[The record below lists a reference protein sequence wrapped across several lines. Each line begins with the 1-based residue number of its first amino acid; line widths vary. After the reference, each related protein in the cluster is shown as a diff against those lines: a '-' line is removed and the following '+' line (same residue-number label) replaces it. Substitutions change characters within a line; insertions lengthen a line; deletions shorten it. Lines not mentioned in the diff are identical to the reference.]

1 MDTRL
6 DHKYLAFA
14 SIYLVRMYRQSRGNF
29 TRKDPRDSEEIMW
42 ELRDRLR
49 RMRVSFLV
57 EEDFEETD
65 VVFFRDD

>member
-29 TRKDPRDSEEIMW
+29 TRKDPRDSEEIM
-42 ELRDRLR
+42 
-49 RMRVSFLV
+49 
-57 EEDFEETD
+57 
-65 VVFFRDD
+65 